1 MKNKHRSDTLI
12 LGVLLSL
19 SGGFQDAYTYVLRGN
34 VFANAQ
40 TGNVVL
46 MSQHLMTGEFRRA
59 VHYLLPVVAF
69 AFGILAAEQIAHEF
83 KKINVIY
90 WRHIILILEMI
101 VLTVVAFI
109 PESLN
114 TLANILVSF
123 SCAMQVQAFRE
134 VKGHSYASTMCIGN
148 LRSGTESFSK
158 YLRSR
163 DKTDIVDSLYYFGI
177 ILIFAVGAGL
187 GGIIS
192 VRLGFKAILIS
203 SAILLIANLTMIE
216 KGGSDSNSYRC

>member
-1 MKNKHRSDTLI
+1 MKDKHKSDTLI
-12 LGVLLSL
+12 LGALLSL

-46 MSQHLMTGEFRRA
+46 MSQHLMTGEFRIA
-59 VHYLLPVVAF
+59 VHYLLPIIAF

-83 KKINVIY
+83 KKLDIIY
-90 WRHIILILEMI
+90 WRHIILIIEMV
-101 VLTVVAFI
+101 VLTVVAFL
-109 PESLN
+109 PEALN
-114 TLANILVSF
+114 TPANVLVSF

-158 YLRSR
+158 YLRTR
-163 DKTDIVDSLYYFGI
+163 DKTQIVDSLYYFGI
-177 ILIFAVGAGL
+177 ILIFAIGAGL

-192 VRLGFKAILIS
+192 DIIGYKSILIS
-203 SAILLIANLTMIE
+203 SIILLIANLSMIQ
-216 KGGSDSNSYRC
+216 KK

>member
-1 MKNKHRSDTLI
+1 MKDKHKSDTLI
-12 LGVLLSL
+12 LGALLSL

-46 MSQHLMTGEFRRA
+46 MSQHLMTGEFRTSL
-59 VHYLLPVVAF
+59 HYLLPIIAF

-83 KKINVIY
+83 KKLDIIY
-90 WRHIILILEMI
+90 WRHIILIIEMI
-101 VLTVVAFI
+101 VLIVVAFL
-109 PESLN
+109 PEALN
-114 TLANILVSF
+114 TPANVLVSF

-148 LRSGTESFSK
+148 LRCGTESFSK
-158 YLRSR
+158 YLRTR
-163 DKTDIVDSLYYFGI
+163 DKTQIVDSLYYFGI
-177 ILIFAVGAGL
+177 ILIFAIGAGL

-192 VRLGFKAILIS
+192 DIIGYKSILIS
-203 SAILLIANLTMIE
+203 SLILLIANLTMIQ
-216 KGGSDSNSYRC
+216 KK

>member
-1 MKNKHRSDTLI
+1 MKNKHKSDTLI
-12 LGVLLSL
+12 LGALLSL

-101 VLTVVAFI
+101 VLTVVAFM

-148 LRSGTESFSK
+148 LRSGTESLSK

-163 DKTDIVDSLYYFGI
+163 DKTDIIDSLYYFGI

-187 GGIIS
+187 GAIIS
-192 VRLGFKAILIS
+192 GILGFRSILIS
-203 SAILLIANLTMIE
+203 SFILLIANLTMIE
-216 KGGSDSNSYRC
+216 KNGNSNSGA

>member
-1 MKNKHRSDTLI
+1 MKDKHKSDTLI
-12 LGVLLSL
+12 LGALLSL
-19 SGGFQDAYTYVLRGN
+19 SGGFQDAYTYVLRGH

-46 MSQHLMTGEFRRA
+46 MSQHLMTGEFRTSL
-59 VHYLLPVVAF
+59 HYLLPIIAF

-83 KKINVIY
+83 KKLDIIY
-90 WRHIILILEMI
+90 WRHIILIIEMI
-101 VLTVVAFI
+101 VLIVVAFL
-109 PESLN
+109 PEALN
-114 TLANILVSF
+114 TPANVLVSF

-158 YLRSR
+158 YLRTR
-163 DKTDIVDSLYYFGI
+163 DKTQIVDSLYYFGI
-177 ILIFAVGAGL
+177 ILIFAIGAGL

-192 VRLGFKAILIS
+192 DIIGYKSILIS
-203 SAILLIANLTMIE
+203 SLILLIANLTMIQ
-216 KGGSDSNSYRC
+216 KK

>member
-1 MKNKHRSDTLI
+1 MKDKHKSDTLI
-12 LGVLLSL
+12 LGALLSL

-46 MSQHLMTGEFRRA
+46 MSQHLMTGEFRTA
-59 VHYLLPVVAF
+59 LHYLLPIIAF

-83 KKINVIY
+83 KKLDIIY
-90 WRHIILILEMI
+90 WRHIILIIELV
-101 VLTVVAFI
+101 VLTVVAFL
-109 PESLN
+109 PEALN
-114 TLANILVSF
+114 TPANVLVSF

-158 YLRSR
+158 YLRTR
-163 DKTDIVDSLYYFGI
+163 DMTQIVDSLYYFGI
-177 ILIFAVGAGL
+177 ILIFAIGAGL

-192 VRLGFKAILIS
+192 EIIGFKSILIS
-203 SAILLIANLTMIE
+203 SLILLIANLTMIQ
-216 KGGSDSNSYRC
+216 KK

>member
-1 MKNKHRSDTLI
+1 MKDKHKSDTLI
-12 LGVLLSL
+12 LGALLSL

-46 MSQHLMTGEFRRA
+46 MSQHLMTGEFRTA
-59 VHYLLPVVAF
+59 LHYLLPIIAF

-83 KKINVIY
+83 KKLDIIY
-90 WRHIILILEMI
+90 WRHIILIIEMV
-101 VLTVVAFI
+101 VLTVVAFL
-109 PESLN
+109 PEALN
-114 TLANILVSF
+114 TPANVLVSF

-158 YLRSR
+158 YLRTR
-163 DKTDIVDSLYYFGI
+163 DKTQIVDSLYYFGI
-177 ILIFAVGAGL
+177 ILIFAIGAGL

-192 VRLGFKAILIS
+192 EIIGFKSILIS
-203 SAILLIANLTMIE
+203 SLILLIANLTMIQ
-216 KGGSDSNSYRC
+216 KK

>member
-1 MKNKHRSDTLI
+1 MKDKHKSDTLI
-12 LGVLLSL
+12 LGALLSL

-46 MSQHLMTGEFRRA
+46 MSHHIMTGDFRRA
-59 VHYLLPVVAF
+59 LHYLLPLFAF
-69 AFGILAAEQIAHEF
+69 AFGILAAEQIAHQF
-83 KKINVIY
+83 KKLDVIY
-90 WRHIILILEMI
+90 WRHVILLIEMA
-101 VLTVVAFI
+101 VLTVVAFL

-148 LRSGTESFSK
+148 LRIGTEKFSK

-163 DKTDIVDSLYYFGI
+163 DRTDIIDSLYYFGI

-187 GGIIS
+187 GGIVSGLI
-192 VRLGFKAILIS
+192 GFKAILIS
-203 SAILLIANLTMIE
+203 SVILLVANLTMIQR
-216 KGGSDSNSYRC
+216 GRGA

>member
-1 MKNKHRSDTLI
+1 MKDKHKSDTLI
-12 LGVLLSL
+12 LGALLSL

-46 MSQHLMTGEFRRA
+46 MSQHLMTGEFRTA
-59 VHYLLPVVAF
+59 LHYLLPIIAF

-83 KKINVIY
+83 KKLDIIY
-90 WRHIILILEMI
+90 WRHIILIIELV
-101 VLTVVAFI
+101 VLTVVAFL
-109 PESLN
+109 PEALN
-114 TLANILVSF
+114 TPANVLVSF

-158 YLRSR
+158 YLRTR
-163 DKTDIVDSLYYFGI
+163 DMTQIVDSLYYFGI
-177 ILIFAVGAGL
+177 ILIFAIGAGL

-192 VRLGFKAILIS
+192 DIIGYKSILIS
-203 SAILLIANLTMIE
+203 SLILLIANLTMIQ
-216 KGGSDSNSYRC
+216 KKK

>member
-1 MKNKHRSDTLI
+1 MKDNHRSDSLI
-12 LGVLLSL
+12 LGALLSL
-19 SGGFQDAYTYVLRGN
+19 SGGFQDAYTYVLRGG

-46 MSQHLMTGEFRRA
+46 MSQHFMTGEFRTA
-59 VHYLLPVVAF
+59 LHYLLPLIAF
-69 AFGILAAEQIAHEF
+69 AGGILAAEQIAHEF
-83 KKINVIY
+83 KKLNVIY
-90 WRHIILILEMI
+90 WRHIILIIEMV
-101 VLTVVAFI
+101 VLTVVAFL
-109 PESLN
+109 PASLN
-114 TLANILVSF
+114 TLANIFVSF

-134 VKGHSYASTMCIGN
+134 LKGHSYASTMCIGN
-148 LRSGTESFSK
+148 LRSGTESFSR

-187 GGIIS
+187 GGIVSSI
-192 VRLGFKAILIS
+192 LGFKAILIS

-216 KGGSDSNSYRC
+216 RVKHV

>member
-1 MKNKHRSDTLI
+1 MKNKHGSDTLL
-12 LGVLLSL
+12 LGALLSL

-46 MSQHLMTGEFRRA
+46 MSQHLMTGDFRIA

-83 KKINVIY
+83 KKLNVIY
-90 WRHIILILEMI
+90 WRHIILIIEMV
-101 VLTVVAFI
+101 VLTCVAFM

-158 YLRSR
+158 YLRTR
-163 DKTDIVDSLYYFGI
+163 DRKNIVDSLYYFGI
-177 ILIFAVGAGL
+177 ILIFSVGAGV
-187 GGIIS
+187 GGIVS
-192 VRLGFKAILIS
+192 GLLGFKSILIS
-203 SAILLIANLTMIE
+203 TGILFIANLTMIQR
-216 KGGSDSNSYRC
+216 GADA

>member
-1 MKNKHRSDTLI
+1 MKDKHKSDTLI
-12 LGVLLSL
+12 LGALLSL

-46 MSQHLMTGEFRRA
+46 MSQHFMTGEFGKA
-59 VHYLLPVVAF
+59 VHYLLPLLAF

-83 KKINVIY
+83 KKLNLIY
-90 WRHIILILEMI
+90 WRHIILIIEMI
-101 VLTVVAFI
+101 VLSIVAFL

-114 TLANILVSF
+114 TLANIMVSF

-148 LRSGTESFSK
+148 LRSGTECFSK

-163 DKTDIVDSLYYFGI
+163 ERADIVDALYYFGI
-177 ILIFAVGAGL
+177 ILIFAIGAGL
-187 GGIIS
+187 GGILSEI
-192 VRLGFKAILIS
+192 LEYKTILIS
-203 SAILLIANLTMIE
+203 SFILLIANLTMIQRHRV
-216 KGGSDSNSYRC
+216 SQ